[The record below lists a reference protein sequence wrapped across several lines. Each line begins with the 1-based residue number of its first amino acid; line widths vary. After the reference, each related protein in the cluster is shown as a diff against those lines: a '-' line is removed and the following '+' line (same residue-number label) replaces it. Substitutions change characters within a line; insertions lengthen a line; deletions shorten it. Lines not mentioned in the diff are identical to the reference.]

1 MYTNYKEYRC
11 PNDNKLLFK
20 GVLIDSAVEVKCRS
34 CKEIITINGEPESK
48 YICMK
53 ENCENRVAVAP
64 IQPAAAQPVAP
75 QVAQ

>member
-1 MYTNYKEYRC
+1 MYANYKEYRC

-34 CKEIITINGEPESK
+34 CKEIITINGEPENK

-53 ENCENRVAVAP
+53 ESCANRVAAV
-64 IQPAAAQPVAP
+64 
-75 QVAQ
+75 